1 VPVPG
6 GVGPVFSPQ
15 SGTSLLD
22 WYADVFD
29 AAVSSAHITGAFG
42 LNAVFRDRL
51 RVDRSPVTRTVLLEK
66 VPPPQQAIPR
76 TDDHVRISTGSH
88 LGGDPLQQWATERLT
103 GFNDHVRYIHT
114 KIVLVD
120 PLGPD
125 PTVLT
130 GSANYSDASTNTN
143 EENTLVIR
151 AGRTRSASK
160 RAVRRVADIYL
171 TEYHRLFMHFA
182 FRAMAQDR
190 ELNTGVAQWSRYLDE
205 TDTWTER
212 YYEADSWRAA
222 QRSLFSGS

>member
-1 VPVPG
+1 MNHRRWGLGWPGLRGLSPTREVP
-6 GVGPVFSPQ
+6 
-15 SGTSLLD
+15 
-22 WYADVFD
+22 
-29 AAVSSAHITGAFG
+29 
-42 LNAVFRDRL
+42 
-51 RVDRSPVTRTVLLEK
+51 
-66 VPPPQQAIPR
+66 
-76 TDDHVRISTGSH
+76 DDH
-88 LGGDPLQQWATERLT
+88 
-103 GFNDHVRYIHT
+103 DHVRYIHT

-182 FRAMAQDR
+182 FRAMAQDL
-190 ELNTGVAQWSRYLDE
+190 ELNTGVSQWSRYLDE

-212 YYEADSWRAA
+212 YYEAGSWRAS